1 MLWVVDT
8 CWKVFL
14 TFMLLCSPLTTNK
27 SSSLTVQ
34 EWEVVFFSFHYSAVC
49 ATVAKENERKSYLLQ
64 ALDGVETQDLRGERF
79 RKGQQRCRCICDLES
94 LVKSLLGWKLWAFF
108 RINMSSVIIKLKKMP
123 KGKGKKKPSP
133 LELCIWK
140 LFSPLRKYL
149 WLFVPVK
156 EENVL
161 VNFTQERTNLCTYR
175 IRKE

>member
-14 TFMLLCSPLTTNK
+14 TLMLLCSPLTRNK
-27 SSSLTVQ
+27 SHSLTVQ
-34 EWEVVFFSFHYSAVC
+34 EWEVVFFSFYYSAGC

-64 ALDGVETQDLRGERF
+64 ALDGHWNARSPWWTLQERATEMQMHLWLGEL
-79 RKGQQRCRCICDLES
+79 G
-94 LVKSLLGWKLWAFF
+94 KSLLGWKLWALF

-123 KGKGKKKPSP
+123 KGKGRKKPSP
-133 LELCIWK
+133 LESCIWK